1 MSWQDFRVLLSLFFY
16 VGLVLYA
23 VQGLRSKNVMSFAI
37 WLYLIPL
44 SIISN
49 LVFPVGVHMAERLVF
64 MPSVGFALAV
74 GLLLFP
80 LNRDTSRVPTWRWAL
95 LIILA
100 LAGTVRTVLRNP
112 VWKDNFTLFS
122 TDVKIS
128 QNSAKLQN
136 AMAGELTVRSVGVLD
151 SVRKTEMLRQAVD
164 HARRAQV
171 LHPTYTNAWLLEG
184 NAHYYLKAYDASIT
198 AYRQALAI
206 NPEYREARQN
216 LPLAL
221 RDAGRYAGEVK
232 GDLQAA
238 IAYLS
243 EADAIQPDDYET
255 LRLLGVAHGISGQHN
270 QAITYFLRAANLRPE
285 IADAWKNLSTAYF
298 AVGDNL
304 NGEKC
309 LAKARELEKQAL

>member
-1 MSWQDFRVLLSLFFY
+1 
-16 VGLVLYA
+16 
-23 VQGLRSKNVMSFAI
+23 
-37 WLYLIPL
+37 
-44 SIISN
+44 
-49 LVFPVGVHMAERLVF
+49 
-64 MPSVGFALAV
+64 
-74 GLLLFP
+74 
-80 LNRDTSRVPTWRWAL
+80 
-95 LIILA
+95 
-100 LAGTVRTVLRNP
+100 
-112 VWKDNFTLFS
+112 
-122 TDVKIS
+122 
-128 QNSAKLQN
+128 
-136 AMAGELTVRSVGVLD
+136 
-151 SVRKTEMLRQAVD
+151 
-164 HARRAQV
+164 
-171 LHPTYTNAWLLEG
+171 
-184 NAHYYLKAYDASIT
+184 
-198 AYRQALAI
+198 
-206 NPEYREARQN
+206 
-216 LPLAL
+216 L